1 MSVWARAQAAV
12 PMPPKTDL
20 ATVSAWPVPKIREIA
35 EKQIKLTKE
44 SFEMASEVAW
54 YEGLYVRWKNHQR
67 FGPYLDKIKKT
78 EILMKEG
85 DSAVTD
91 NDKRKSYLDAWQ
103 QSRQISEELHKE
115 FSIGNTSYATVA
127 GDVAKD
133 VSHTVTQA
141 KNTIVAGANELGAN
155 LASALKWAAGV
166 GLVVLLLRETGKGR

>member
-91 NDKRKSYLDAWQ
+91 EAKRKSYLDAWQ
-103 QSRQISEELHKE
+103 QSRQISEQLHSE
-115 FSIGNTSYATVA
+115 FQIGLTSYAMVA

-133 VSHTVTQA
+133 VGKSVTQA
-141 KNTIVAGANELGAN
+141 KNTLVAGATELGENVATY
-155 LASALKWAAGV
+155 LKWGV
-166 GLVVLLLRETGKGR
+166 GIGLAVLLISRTGNDR